1 MALKVSAY
9 NSKKEPASSTDLV
22 RFLYP
27 DKNKRICLALSC
39 SPQILVFPT
48 AQENGVIRVNNS
60 KKLPI
65 TKDGYFYYGA
75 WPQNR
80 VPPALTRKL
89 NKMLKENKIREAG
102 GYYDLAK
109 TAAHEYELDKKRYV
123 LIPDTGAWF
132 EVRPIQWVYDFKT
145 KNVRSYQGLWSS
157 DELSPQH
164 LKAFGWQAIQS
175 NSVIAKL
182 FKDQL
187 LHEKGLTLREIES
200 DMLHAVRFLRD
211 KEKEA
216 GVVSGKGQK
225 IFDMLRRTFYQNQ
238 KRQK

>member
-1 MALKVSAY
+1 MVLKVSVY
-9 NSKKEPASSTDLV
+9 NSKKEPELSTDLI

-27 DKNKRICLALSC
+27 DKRKRICLSLSC

-48 AQENGVIRVNNS
+48 AQENGVIRVNKS
-60 KKLPI
+60 KKVPI

-80 VPPALTRKL
+80 VSPILTRKL
-89 NKMLKENKIREAG
+89 NQMIKGNQIRKAG
-102 GYYDLAK
+102 CYYDLAGK
-109 TAAHEYELDKKRYV
+109 PAHEYELNKKRYV

-132 EVRPIQWVYDFKT
+132 EVRPIQWIYDFKT
-145 KNVRSYQGLWSS
+145 KNVRSYQALWSC
-157 DELSPQH
+157 DELSTKN
-164 LKAFGWQAIQS
+164 LNAFGWQAIQS
-175 NSVIAKL
+175 NGIITKF

-187 LHEKGLTLREIES
+187 FSEKELTLRDIES

-211 KEKEA
+211 KEKQS
-216 GVVSGKGQK
+216 GIKSGKGQK
-225 IFDMLRRTFYQNQ
+225 IFDMLRRTFYQNK